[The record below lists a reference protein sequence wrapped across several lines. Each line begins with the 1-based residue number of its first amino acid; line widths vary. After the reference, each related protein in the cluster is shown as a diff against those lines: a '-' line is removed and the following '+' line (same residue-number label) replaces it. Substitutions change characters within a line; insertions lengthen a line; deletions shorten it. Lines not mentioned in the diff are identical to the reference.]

1 MTFITPAAAELDRF
15 ATILDKLDLHPDA
28 RRRLYNMTY
37 GADFEAERRVAWAA
51 GWMLKIIPP
60 TPTTVARSLKALV
73 LMHNPQLTHGDIP
86 TAAQI
91 IHALQCEAEA
101 KENA

>member
-1 MTFITPAAAELDRF
+1 MTLITPEADELDRF
-15 ATILDKLDLHPDA
+15 ARILDALDLHPDA

-37 GADFEAERRVAWAA
+37 GADFEIERQAAWGA
-51 GWMLKIIPP
+51 GWMLKIITP
-60 TPTTVARSLKALV
+60 TRTTVARSLKALV
-73 LMHNPQLTHGDIP
+73 LIHNPQLGHRDIP

-101 KENA
+101 KEIA